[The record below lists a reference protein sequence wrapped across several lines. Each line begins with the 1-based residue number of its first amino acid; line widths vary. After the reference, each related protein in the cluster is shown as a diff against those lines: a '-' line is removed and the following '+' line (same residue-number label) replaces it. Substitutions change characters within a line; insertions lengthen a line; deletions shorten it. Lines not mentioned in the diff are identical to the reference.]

1 MAVKVVYDSTR
12 GLVQENDATGV
23 GGFQI
28 KDVSLTE
35 GSDTFDAV
43 IQGGVGA
50 AAALPATGVSLVT
63 IGAGN
68 DADKKFCKLAN
79 GTVVG
84 QQKTIIVLANNG
96 QAVNLT
102 VRNAADGADLIADGA
117 ALNLG
122 DVAVL
127 VWSGASWLVVNQTT

>member
-1 MAVKVVYDSTR
+1 MAVKVVYDATR

-43 IQGGVGA
+43 AQGDVAA

-63 IGAGN
+63 LGAGN
-68 DADKKFCKLAN
+68 AAAKKFCKLAN
-79 GTVVG
+79 GTVIG
-84 QQKTIIVLANNG
+84 QQKTIVVLANNG
-96 QAVNLT
+96 QDVHLT
-102 VRNAADGADLIADGA
+102 VRNAADDGDIIGDGADLD
-117 ALNLG
+117 LG

-127 VWSGASWLVVNQTT
+127 VWSGATWLVVNQTT

>member
-28 KDVSLTE
+28 KDVSITE

-43 IQGGVGA
+43 VQGGVGA

-63 IGAGN
+63 LGVGN
-68 DADKKFCKLAN
+68 AATKKFCKLAN
-79 GTVVG
+79 GTVIG
-84 QQKTIIVLANNG
+84 QQKTIVVLANNG
-96 QAVNLT
+96 QDVHLT
-102 VRNAADGADLIADGA
+102 VRNAADGGDIIGDA
-117 ALNLG
+117 AELDLG

-127 VWSGASWLVVNQTT
+127 VWSGAAWLVVNQTT